1 MYGSDMGVLNVI
13 VNGKVLISLSGDQ
26 GNKWIKK
33 MKTISGVTGK
43 KVVNT
48 FFFLLCTFSG
58 ADRVP
63 QLRKIGYL
71 FILEILA
78 GTLTVRPLLVHPPVL
93 SHHWETNL
101 KFHTF

>member
-48 FFFLLCTFSG
+48 FFSCCVLL
-58 ADRVP
+58 AE
-63 QLRKIGYL
+63 RKIGYL

-93 SHHWETNL
+93 PHHWETNL

>member
-78 GTLTVRPLLVHPPVL
+78 GTLTVRPLLVHAPVL
-93 SHHWETNL
+93 PHHWETNL

>member
-1 MYGSDMGVLNVI
+1 MDQKDENDQRSHWKKS
-13 VNGKVLISLSGDQ
+13 GKYI
-26 GNKWIKK
+26 
-33 MKTISGVTGK
+33 
-43 KVVNT
+43 
-48 FFFLLCTFSG
+48 FFLLCTFSG

-101 KFHTF
+101 KFQSF

>member
-1 MYGSDMGVLNVI
+1 MDKNDENHQRGHW
-13 VNGKVLISLSGDQ
+13 KKR
-26 GNKWIKK
+26 GNY
-33 MKTISGVTGK
+33 T
-43 KVVNT
+43 
-48 FFFLLCTFSG
+48 FFLLCTFSR

-78 GTLTVRPLLVHPPVL
+78 GTLTVRPFFVHLPVL
-93 SHHWETNL
+93 PHHWETNL

>member
-1 MYGSDMGVLNVI
+1 MDKKDENDQRSHWKKS
-13 VNGKVLISLSGDQ
+13 GKYIFL
-26 GNKWIKK
+26 
-33 MKTISGVTGK
+33 
-43 KVVNT
+43 
-48 FFFLLCTFSG
+48 LLCTFSG

-93 SHHWETNL
+93 PHHWETNL